1 MTLYPEYY
9 PDYNI
14 TGNHSVLGHAA
25 HCIDLLRQ
33 TSMCTP
39 DTTPLVWQWD
49 RGVNKYIAAWD
60 VTHSCVDYSMFHKWV
75 ESRALQEYN
84 GSIWVEGNPIH
95 SKISKP
101 SE

>member
-14 TGNHSVLGHAA
+14 AGNHSVLGHAA

-33 TSMCTP
+33 TNMCTP

-60 VTHSCVDYSMFHKWV
+60 VTHSCVDYNMFHRWV

-84 GSIWVEGNPIH
+84 GSIWVEGNPVH